1 MPVSKQEKKELQM
14 KLIEVDR
21 CYLFSKYLNEL
32 ILNSELT
39 HEDLIKMAMEEPPIP
54 LQKGIDPNN
63 PPRNMDGTLKPKKKS
78 LD

>member
-39 HEDLIKMAMEEPPIP
+39 HEDLIEMAMEEPAIPIP
-54 LQKGIDPNN
+54 RGINPNN
-63 PPRNMDGTLKPKKKS
+63 PRLNVDGTLKPKKKS